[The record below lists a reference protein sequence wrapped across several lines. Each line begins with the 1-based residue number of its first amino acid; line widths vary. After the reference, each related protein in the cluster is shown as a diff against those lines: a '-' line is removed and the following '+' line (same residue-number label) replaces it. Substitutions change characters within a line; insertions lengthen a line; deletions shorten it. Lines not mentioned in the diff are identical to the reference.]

1 MPARY
6 YNLRARTPS
15 AAISRDSAGIARAVP
30 GTARARAEV
39 LRYHQTVRGRVVG
52 NYRIGEQLGE
62 GGVGAVYRAEHTQL
76 GKKAAVKVLLEELS
90 NNKDVVARFFNE
102 ARAATA
108 IDHPGIVSVFDFG
121 YAVDHRAYIVMEFLE
136 GETLGERRRR
146 LGRLPVPE
154 ALTICRQVAGALGAA
169 HARGIVHRDLKPDN
183 IMLVRDPDVLG
194 GQRAKVLDFGIAKL
208 IEHEERSADDTLP
221 AVKTK
226 SGKIMG
232 TPTYMAPEQ
241 CRGAGDV
248 DHRADIYALGC
259 VLYALICGR
268 PPFLAEASGDL
279 IAAHIL
285 SEPPAPRTVSP
296 EIPEPVE
303 EVLLRL
309 MAKRPDDRYASM
321 AEVVAALEGAS
332 AGTLPAGLGRRASAV
347 RPVASGDLL
356 PTVDDGPKQPTT
368 LGSAAQQSTSLPTGG
383 RGRRRS
389 AIGVLV
395 SAAAVAALAI
405 GVRARTHAPLRP
417 APMAT
422 SPVETPVAAL
432 SAPAP
437 PKMVTLTITSEPAGA
452 RVFRASD
459 GVDLGVTPLATSV
472 ERGDGEARFILK
484 HRGFH
489 EEAVTLGAASDGA
502 RHITLLAIGRAALAS
517 RSEGSAVPAK
527 KSATLSV
534 TPAPSR
540 RVGKP
545 IVNGAIDPYGP

>member
-1 MPARY
+1 MPGRSLTISGDSTGNAR
-6 YNLRARTPS
+6 S
-15 AAISRDSAGIARAVP
+15 VP
-30 GTARARAEV
+30 GTARARAAV
-39 LRYHQTVRGRVVG
+39 LRYHRAVRGRIFG
-52 NYRIGEQLGE
+52 SYRIGEQLGE
-62 GGVGAVYRAEHTQL
+62 GGMGAVYRAEHTQL

-121 YAVDHRAYIVMEFLE
+121 YAADRRAYIVMEFLE

-146 LGRLPVPE
+146 LGRLPVPQ

-208 IEHEERSADDTLP
+208 VEREEANVDDTLP

-248 DHRADIYALGC
+248 DHRADMYALGC
-259 VLYALICGR
+259 VLYALVCGR

-303 EVLLRL
+303 EVMLRL
-309 MAKRPDDRYASM
+309 MAKRPEDRYASM

-332 AGTLPAGLGRRASAV
+332 AGALPAGLGRRASAV
-347 RPVASGDLL
+347 RPVATGELT

-368 LGSAAQQSTSLPTGG
+368 LGSAAQPSTAPAAAA
-383 RGRRRS
+383 RARWRS
-389 AIGVLV
+389 VAGLV
-395 SAAAVAALAI
+395 MVAAAAVALAV
-405 GVRARTHAPLRP
+405 GVRTRTHASLRQTVADGDVP
-417 APMAT
+417 V
-422 SPVETPVAAL
+422 PVETPVATL
-432 SAPAP
+432 SVAPART
-437 PKMVTLTITSEPAGA
+437 VSLTITSEPSGA

-459 GVDLGVTPLATSV
+459 GVELGVTPLSISV
-472 ERGDGEARFILK
+472 ERGDGAARFILK

-489 EEAVTLGAASDGA
+489 EEVVALAAAADGA
-502 RHITLLAIGRAALAS
+502 RLVTLRAIGRASLAS
-517 RSEGSAVPAK
+517 RAATPAAPAS
-527 KSATLSV
+527 KSAAPSV
-534 TPAPSR
+534 TPAPPR
-540 RVGKP
+540 HIGRP
-545 IVNGAIDPYGP
+545 IENGAIDPYGP

>member
-1 MPARY
+1 
-6 YNLRARTPS
+6 
-15 AAISRDSAGIARAVP
+15 
-30 GTARARAEV
+30 
-39 LRYHQTVRGRVVG
+39 VRGRVFG

-62 GGVGAVYRAEHTQL
+62 GGMGAVYRAEHTQL

-121 YAVDHRAYIVMEFLE
+121 YASDRRAYIVMEFLE

-154 ALTICRQVAGALGAA
+154 ALIICRQVAGALGAA

-208 IEHEERSADDTLP
+208 IEHEERNADDTLP

-232 TPTYMAPEQ
+232 TPAYMAPEQ

-248 DHRADIYALGC
+248 DHRADMYALGC

-296 EIPEPVE
+296 EIPVAVE

-309 MAKRPDDRYASM
+309 MAKRPADRYASM

-332 AGTLPAGLGRRASAV
+332 AGTLPAGFGRRASAV

-356 PTVDDGPKQPTT
+356 PTVDDGPQQPTT
-368 LGSAAQQSTSLPTGG
+368 LGSAAQQSTSPPTAG

-389 AIGVLV
+389 VVGLLV
-395 SAAAVAALAI
+395 GAAAVAALAI
-405 GVRARTHAPLRP
+405 GLRARTHAPPRP
-417 APMAT
+417 AAA
-422 SPVETPVAAL
+422 SPVQAPIAAL
-432 SAPAP
+432 AAPAP
-437 PKMVTLTITSEPAGA
+437 QKMVTFTITSEPTGA
-452 RVFRASD
+452 RVSRASD
-459 GVDLGVTPLATSV
+459 GVDLGVTPFSTSV
-472 ERGDGEARFILK
+472 ERGDGEVRFILK
-484 HRGFH
+484 DKGFH
-489 EEAVTLGAASDGA
+489 EEAVTLGAASDSA
-502 RHITLLAIGRAALAS
+502 RHVTLRAIVRTALAS
-517 RSEGSAVPAK
+517 RGEGAAAPHAK
-527 KSATLSV
+527 SVAPSV
-534 TPAPSR
+534 TPAPPR
-540 RVGKP
+540 HTGKP
-545 IVNGAIDPYGP
+545 IENGAIDPYGP

>member
-1 MPARY
+1 
-6 YNLRARTPS
+6 
-15 AAISRDSAGIARAVP
+15 
-30 GTARARAEV
+30 
-39 LRYHQTVRGRVVG
+39 VRGRVFG

-62 GGVGAVYRAEHTQL
+62 GGMGAVYRAEHTQL

-108 IDHPGIVSVFDFG
+108 IDHPGIVTVFDFG
-121 YAVDHRAYIVMEFLE
+121 YAADHRAYIVMEFLE

-154 ALTICRQVAGALGAA
+154 ALIICRQVAGALGAA

-208 IEHEERSADDTLP
+208 VERDEAKADDTLP

-248 DHRADIYALGC
+248 DHRADMYALGC
-259 VLYALICGR
+259 VLYALVCGR

-285 SEPPAPRTVSP
+285 SEPPAPRSVSP

-303 EVLLRL
+303 EVMLRL

-321 AEVVAALEGAS
+321 TEVVAALEGAS
-332 AGTLPAGLGRRASAV
+332 AGALPAGLGRRTSAV

-356 PTVDDGPKQPTT
+356 PTVDDGPRQPTT
-368 LGSAAQQSTSLPTGG
+368 LGSAAQQSTSLPTAG

-389 AIGVLV
+389 VVGLLV
-395 SAAAVAALAI
+395 GAAAVAALAI
-405 GVRARTHAPLRP
+405 GLRARTPTPLRP
-417 APMAT
+417 AVAS
-422 SPVETPVAAL
+422 SPVETPGTG
-432 SAPAP
+432 STPEPAP
-437 PKMVTLTITSEPAGA
+437 RTVTLTLSSDPTGA
-452 RVFRASD
+452 HVFRASD
-459 GVDLGVTPLATSV
+459 GVALGVTPLSTSV
-472 ERGDGEARFILK
+472 ERGDGETRFILK
-484 HRGFH
+484 HKGFY
-489 EEAVTLGAASDGA
+489 EEAVTFGAASDGA
-502 RHITLLAIGRAALAS
+502 RHVTLRGIGRTAPAS
-517 RSEGSAVPAK
+517 RGQGAPASPAK
-527 KSATLSV
+527 SAAPSV
-534 TPAPSR
+534 TPAPPR
-540 RVGKP
+540 HAGKP
-545 IVNGAIDPYGP
+545 IENGAIDPYGP